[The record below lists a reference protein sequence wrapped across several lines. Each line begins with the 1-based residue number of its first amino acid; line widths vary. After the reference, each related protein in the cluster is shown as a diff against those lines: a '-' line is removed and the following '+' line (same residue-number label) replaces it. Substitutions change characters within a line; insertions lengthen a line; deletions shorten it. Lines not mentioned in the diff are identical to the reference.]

1 VPVIDRADR
10 PADDETRVE
19 IQDVG
24 EIQLTALAD
33 HELGGVAD
41 PSLIRRGCRELAV
54 RIRRDRQVVGA
65 FALSPSLSRRRHFL
79 LIGAHHTTG

>member
-41 PSLIRRGCRELAV
+41 PSLIGAVAVNWRSGFVATGRSSERSRCRPAYPDDD
-54 RIRRDRQVVGA
+54 IS
-65 FALSPSLSRRRHFL
+65 F
-79 LIGAHHTTG
+79 